1 MIRLFLAL
9 PLAGALGLALFSFMA
24 WMVDNGHQ
32 RSPDNSET
40 LSFNMVMVEQEQ
52 EVQRRQRAVPEQ
64 PEMPEPPPEAQT
76 SQSHAE
82 VTPLNSMSSLP
93 SLDLNT
99 SIDGLAINAPT
110 FSDFGSN
117 QQAMPLYRVEPRY
130 PAKAL
135 KRGAEGHV
143 IMSFTIDETGRP
155 IDIQVTD
162 ANPRRMFE
170 REAMRALKKWKY
182 QPKVVDGKAIA
193 QVGQTVKLEFK
204 LAK

>member
-52 EVQRRQRAVPEQ
+52 EVQRRQRAVPEK
-64 PEMPEPPPEAQT
+64 PEMPEPPPEAKT
-76 SQSHAE
+76 SQSQAE

-117 QQAMPLYRVEPRY
+117 QQAMPLFRVEPRY

>member
-52 EVQRRQRAVPEQ
+52 EVQRRQRAVPEK
-64 PEMPEPPPEAQT
+64 PEIPEPPPEAKT
-76 SQSHAE
+76 SQSQAE

-99 SIDGLAINAPT
+99 SVDGLAINAPT

>member
-32 RSPDNSET
+32 RSPDDNET

-52 EVQRRQRAVPEQ
+52 EVQRRQRAVPEK

-76 SQSHAE
+76 SQSQAE

-135 KRGAEGHV
+135 KRGSEGHV

-155 IDIQVTD
+155 IDIKVTD

>member
-52 EVQRRQRAVPEQ
+52 EVQRRQRAVPEK
-64 PEMPEPPPEAQT
+64 PEMPEPPPEAKT
-76 SQSHAE
+76 SQSQAE

-155 IDIQVTD
+155 IDIQVTE

>member
-32 RSPDNSET
+32 RSPDDSET

-52 EVQRRQRAVPEQ
+52 EVQRRQRAVPEK

-76 SQSHAE
+76 SQSQAE

-117 QQAMPLYRVEPRY
+117 QQAMPLYRVEPSY

>member
-52 EVQRRQRAVPEQ
+52 QVQRRQRAVPEQ

-76 SQSHAE
+76 SQSQAE

-99 SIDGLAINAPT
+99 SVDGLAINAPT

-135 KRGAEGHV
+135 KRGVEGYV

-155 IDIQVTD
+155 VDIQVTD
-162 ANPRRMFE
+162 ARPRRMFE

-182 QPKVVDGKAIA
+182 QPKVVNGKAIA

>member
-52 EVQRRQRAVPEQ
+52 EVQRRHRAVPEK
-64 PEMPEPPPEAQT
+64 PEMPEPPPEAKT
-76 SQSHAE
+76 SQSQAE

-99 SIDGLAINAPT
+99 SVDGLAINAPT

-117 QQAMPLYRVEPRY
+117 QQAMPLFRVEPRY

>member
-52 EVQRRQRAVPEQ
+52 EVQRRQRAVPEK
-64 PEMPEPPPEAQT
+64 PEMPEPPPEAKT
-76 SQSHAE
+76 SQSQAE

-99 SIDGLAINAPT
+99 SVDGLAINAPT

-117 QQAMPLYRVEPRY
+117 QQAMPLFRVEPRY

-155 IDIQVTD
+155 VDIQVTD

>member
-32 RSPDNSET
+32 RSPDNSDT
-40 LSFNMVMVEQEQ
+40 LSFNMVMVEAEQ

-64 PEMPEPPPEAQT
+64 PEMPDPPPEAQV
-76 SQSHAE
+76 SQSQAE

-99 SIDGLAINAPT
+99 SVDGLAINAPT

-155 IDIQVTD
+155 VDIQVTD